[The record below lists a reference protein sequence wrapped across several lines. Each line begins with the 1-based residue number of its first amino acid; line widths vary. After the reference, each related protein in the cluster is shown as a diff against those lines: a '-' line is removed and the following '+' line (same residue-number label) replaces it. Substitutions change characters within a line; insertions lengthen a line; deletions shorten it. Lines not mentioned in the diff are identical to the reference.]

1 VLFMILFDQRTQ
13 EILKIITIK
22 RRDRM
27 CFSVVEILIKKVRI
41 IFFDS
46 KNKKLKVPL
55 YQTIKLLIFMMI
67 AKLIPTLI
75 FEIIK

>member
-1 VLFMILFDQRTQ
+1 MILFDQRTQ

-22 RRDRM
+22 RLDRM
-27 CFSVVEILIKKVRI
+27 CFWVVEILIKKVRI

-46 KNKKLKVPL
+46 KNKKLKVPP

>member
-1 VLFMILFDQRTQ
+1 MILFDQRTQ

-27 CFSVVEILIKKVRI
+27 CFWVVEILIKKVRI

-46 KNKKLKVPL
+46 KNKKLKVPP

-67 AKLIPTLI
+67 AKPIPTLT

>member
-1 VLFMILFDQRTQ
+1 MILFDQRTQ

>member
-1 VLFMILFDQRTQ
+1 MILFDRRTQ

-22 RRDRM
+22 LHDRM
-27 CFSVVEILIKKVRI
+27 FFWVVEILIKKVRI